1 MRQKGRTSVA
11 ATIRRASSAR
21 ALLARRRF
29 LLAGAGAVFSA
40 SRAVRA
46 QTYPSQPIRFV
57 VGFPP
62 GGGADIVSRIMAA
75 WLSER
80 LGQTVFVENKPGAST
95 NLSLQTVVN
104 APPDGHT
111 LVFIA
116 ASASVNVSLFKN
128 LTFDLRRDIAPVA
141 GLVDFPLV
149 LLANPQVPV
158 KTVADLIAYAKAN
171 PGKVSIG
178 SFGTGTT
185 SHVSGELFKQMAGID
200 IVHVPYRGGAAMA
213 TDLLAGRVQLGIDVL
228 TGELPHIQA
237 GTIRAIAFAGRSR
250 YPTLPDVPTI
260 GETMPLYVANSWA
273 GIGVPRGTSPEVV
286 ARLNREINAGL
297 ADPGV
302 RKRFDDL
309 TVTPLIFTPAEFGAY
324 MASET
329 EKWAKVIKAANIKLN

>member
-1 MRQKGRTSVA
+1 VA
-11 ATIRRASSAR
+11 ATIRRASSGR

-80 LGQTVFVENKPGAST
+80 LGQSVFIENKPGAST

-128 LTFDLRRDIAPVA
+128 LQFDLKRDIAPVA

-149 LLANPQVPV
+149 LLANPAFPA
-158 KTVADLIAYAKAN
+158 KTVAELIAYAKAN

-185 SHVSGELFKQMAGID
+185 SHVSGELFKQLAGIEM
-200 IVHVPYRGGAAMA
+200 VHVPYRGGAALA
-213 TDLLAGRVQLGIDVL
+213 TDLMAGRVQVGIDVL

-237 GTIRAIAFAGRSR
+237 GAIRALAVAARMR
-250 YPTLPDVPTI
+250 YSALPDVPTI
-260 GETMPLYVANSWA
+260 AETIPLYVANSWA
-273 GIGVPRGTSPEVV
+273 GVGVPRGTPPAVI
-286 ARLNREINAGL
+286 ARLNYEINAGL
-297 ADPGV
+297 ANPTV
-302 RKRFDDL
+302 RARL
-309 TVTPLIFTPAEFGAY
+309 AEVAATPMPLAPDAFGTY
-324 MASET
+324 LGSEI
-329 EKWAKVIKAANIKLN
+329 EKWAKVIEAANIKVD

>member
-1 MRQKGRTSVA
+1 MARITRGRPIGASA
-11 ATIRRASSAR
+11 ARHVP
-21 ALLARRRF
+21 RRRF
-29 LLAGAGAVFSA
+29 LQLAGAAAALAVARSA
-40 SRAVRA
+40 EAE
-46 QTYPSQPIRFV
+46 TWPSQSIRFV

-75 WLSER
+75 WLSQR
-80 LGQTVFVENKPGAST
+80 LGQQVFVENKPGAST
-95 NLSLQTVVN
+95 NLSLQTVAN
-104 APPDGHT
+104 APADGHT
-111 LVFIA
+111 IVFIA
-116 ASASVNVSLFKN
+116 ASAAVNVSLFAKQSA
-128 LTFDLRRDIAPVA
+128 DVRDITPVA

-149 LLANPQVPV
+149 LLANPDFPP
-158 KTVADLIAYAKAN
+158 KTVAEVVAYAKAN

-185 SHVSGELFKQMAGID
+185 SHVSGELFKQLAGID

-273 GIGVPRGTSPEVV
+273 GVGVPRGTPPEIV

-297 ADPGV
+297 ASPEIKEKYAKLG
-302 RKRFDDL
+302 
-309 TVTPLIFTPAEFGAY
+309 TTPMVMTPEEFWGFAQG
-324 MASET
+324 ET
-329 EKWAKVIKAANIKLN
+329 DKWQHVIERAGIKVD